1 MTAEAARDALA
12 AVSDTPDLDL
22 RLLRAHAG
30 DDDARFERFI
40 ARRAAH
46 EPVAYITG
54 TRDFWTVTLEVTP
67 DVLIPRPDSESLLDA
82 AVAHF
87 GEVGPK
93 RVLDL
98 GTGSGALL
106 LAALDQWPV
115 ATGVGVDASEA
126 ALAVARRNGER
137 LAGDRVDFVRGD
149 WTEGLTETF
158 DLILCNPPYV
168 EADADL
174 APDVR
179 AYEPHEALFAGPEG
193 LDAYRILIPQLPR
206 VLATGGIASVEIGWT
221 QRAAVS
227 ALGEASGF
235 AVTCRADLAGRDRCL
250 VFAHI

>member
-1 MTAEAARDALA
+1 
-12 AVSDTPDLDL
+12 
-22 RLLRAHAG
+22 
-30 DDDARFERFI
+30 
-40 ARRAAH
+40 
-46 EPVAYITG
+46 
-54 TRDFWTVTLEVTP
+54 
-67 DVLIPRPDSESLLDA
+67 
-82 AVAHF
+82 
-87 GEVGPK
+87 
-93 RVLDL
+93 
-98 GTGSGALL
+98 
-106 LAALDQWPV
+106 
-115 ATGVGVDASEA
+115 
-126 ALAVARRNGER
+126 
-137 LAGDRVDFVRGD
+137 VRGD

-206 VLATGGIASVEIGWT
+206 VLATGGIANVEIGWT

-250 VFAHI
+250 VLAHI